1 MQKLQQ
7 YAKAIVALVG
17 AVLTAGAFTLP
28 DEVQPW
34 VGLGM
39 AILTAIA
46 TYGVKNGA
54 DTTVGKDEP
63 PADVDEPTAGDDAL
77 VPGDGLGDNGQPKHA
92 ANS

>member
-17 AVLTAGAFTLP
+17 SILTAGAFTLP

-39 AILTAIA
+39 AVLTAIA

-54 DTTVGKDEP
+54 HTTVGKDEP
-63 PADVDEPTAGDDAL
+63 PASADEPGSGDAL
-77 VPGDGLGDNGQPKHA
+77 VPGDGIGDDGQPKHA